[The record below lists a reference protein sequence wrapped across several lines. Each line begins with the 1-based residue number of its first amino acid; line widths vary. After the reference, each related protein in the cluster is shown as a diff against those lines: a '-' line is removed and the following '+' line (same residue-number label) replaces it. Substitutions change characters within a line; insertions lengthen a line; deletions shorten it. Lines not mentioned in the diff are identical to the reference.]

1 MIDLQTETKAWEPRQ
16 IAKRAEAQVRQ
27 QFSVAEEMIL
37 NRKLQGVA
45 SGAYTLSAEEQAQVA
60 AFQAVTL
67 QAQQAAIQAHQ
78 DNELLKQALAYERA
92 LARLAR
98 YRLADGLSGGWS
110 VIDIPIAVG
119 GFVQLPGGDVG
130 SVMSLSVDPESGDS
144 AAVQLASET
153 LATVL
158 VADLVPVQWVEPVDP
173 LPATVTVI
181 AEDGSTSEQPN
192 PAIVQ
197 DDAERVAAQAI
208 IDGASQTVIDLVEV
222 RANA

>member
-98 YRLADGLSGGWS
+98 YRLADGLDGGWTETGGE
-110 VIDIPIAVG
+110 VTVG
-119 GFVQLPGGDVG
+119 AFVRLPGGDIGEVARLYQEPDVG
-130 SVMSLSVDPESGDS
+130 EVAEVALSGD
-144 AAVQLASET
+144 VVVTELP
-153 LATVL
+153 
-158 VADLVPVQWVEPVDP
+158 ADLVPVHWVEPVDP
-173 LPATVTVI
+173 LPATVTVT
-181 AEDGSTSEQPN
+181 AEDGTTSEQPN
-192 PAIVQ
+192 PAIVK
-197 DDAERVAAQAI
+197 DDDERAAAQAV
-208 IDGASQTVIDLVEV
+208 IDGASQAVIDLVEA
-222 RANA
+222 RNA